1 MYRKMNEDSKYDDK
15 KSNENSTQPK
25 NEKSFTN
32 IQEKIEKL
40 QSLPSITPH
49 GDIISRSKISN
60 QPR

>member
-15 KSNENSTQPK
+15 TSNENSILPQK
-25 NEKSFTN
+25 EKSYTY

-40 QSLPSITPH
+40 QTLPSVTPH

>member
-1 MYRKMNEDSKYDDK
+1 MYRKRNEDSKYDDK
-15 KSNENSTQPK
+15 TSNENSTRPK
-25 NEKSFTN
+25 NEKSYTF

-40 QSLPSITPH
+40 QSLPSVTPH

>member
-1 MYRKMNEDSKYDDK
+1 MNEDSKYDDE

-25 NEKSFTN
+25 NGKSFTF

-40 QSLPSITPH
+40 QTLPSVTPH